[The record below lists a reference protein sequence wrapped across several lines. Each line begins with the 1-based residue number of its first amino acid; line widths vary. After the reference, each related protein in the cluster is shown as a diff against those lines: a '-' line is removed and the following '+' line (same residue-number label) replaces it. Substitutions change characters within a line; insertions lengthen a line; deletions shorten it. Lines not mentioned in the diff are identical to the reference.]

1 MAANDQVV
9 QEERSKINN
18 YSSLIRTFVGLWDKK
33 NECTNGVRT
42 FGGPHLTTNKTK
54 DVRTFGGP
62 HHNHKSTPKFK
73 NKRGQK
79 SQKSRKNDKSS
90 LVYLSTNA
98 DVLTNKME
106 ELVDVVKEYQPDV
119 IGVSE
124 VLPKNFREQIYA
136 NQFIIDGYDM
146 IPHPNIE
153 ENKGRGSILYIRSNL
168 THMPVEIKGS
178 GKLFGEHILQ
188 EIKIDDNES
197 VIVALLYRSPT
208 SDNVNNL
215 NLIELLR
222 ELASLKPETVSM
234 GDVNLK
240 YIDWENLV
248 ATNSDESDI
257 NHTFIDCIKE
267 LDFTQHVLENTR
279 QRGNDTPSCLDI
291 VLSSEENYV
300 RNLEQLAPLG
310 KSDHSI
316 IKFETPFK
324 PPPDTFKIK
333 VCYDKGDYES
343 INKHLSKI
351 NWKEEMG
358 KFENDVNGQWE
369 FFKNNLKK
377 IEEEFVPRKKVYL
390 NGKLS
395 RKLSVKFDKQ
405 TLAKRKKKNRV
416 WSKMRKNM
424 ATEEEKLGFNRLRNQ
439 VTGLCRKA
447 KRVVEKVI
455 ASKSKSNPKGF
466 WAYTQSKLKTRSS
479 MPDLIKPGTEKNPV
493 FAKTDQEK
501 SEVLV
506 DYFSSV
512 FTVESDLNNMPP
524 FAEREY
530 SMPLED
536 LQITEDMVDEK
547 LKKLKVN
554 KSPGPD
560 YIHPKVL
567 NSTADSLK
575 LPLSIIFNTSLQ
587 TRSLPNEWKHANISA
602 IFKKGKKTLPQNYR
616 PVSLTCIVCKIM
628 ESIIRDAII
637 KHMTENNLFSPYQ
650 FGFISGRSTVL
661 QLLHVLK
668 IWCEVLD
675 QGGSLDAIY
684 CDFMKAFD
692 KVPHKRLVYKV
703 EKYGIKGNIIGWI
716 DSFLSDRTQCVNVNG
731 HISSSAPVTS
741 GIPQGSVLGP
751 ILFVIYINDLPE
763 VLNDGSI
770 AFLFADDTKMFRQIK
785 TEQDLITQQHDIK
798 KAVEWSNTWMLKF
811 HPDKC
816 VQLGLGKNNEIEKS
830 YHASINGHP
839 MKRKICEKDVPK
851 KFENDLCSHKYHYDM
866 DGHILKRSRC
876 EKDIGVHVDTELNFS
891 EHVTKAVNKANR
903 IMGITRKTFS
913 CLNKSTFLPIFK
925 GLIRPQLEYAAPV
938 WSPHQKELVRKVE
951 SVQRLATKRLPGM
964 AGLEYN
970 ERLRKLKLPTLAY
983 RRIRGDMI
991 QVFKLIMPI
1000 KKGAY
1005 DKALP
1010 KLLDLKSDLGIR
1022 ECKGHNKQLYKGNAA
1037 KDIKKFGFNFR
1048 VCKLWNSLPQEV
1060 IDAKTIK
1067 AFEIA
1072 LDKHWESQPV
1082 LYDDFEADIE
1092 LK

>member
-1 MAANDQVV
+1 MEANNQVIQ
-9 QEERSKINN
+9 QESPKCKRIN
-18 YSSLIRTFVGLWDKK
+18 YASLIRTYVGLWAGG
-33 NECTNGVRT
+33 NEITNGVRTYGGPHLKNTVGVRTCGGPHQKKSGCENNVVRT
-42 FGGPHLTTNKTK
+42 FGGPQLVNPAI

-62 HHNHKSTPKFK
+62 HHKNKHTTKSKTKGNHNHK
-73 NKRGQK
+73 N
-79 SQKSRKNDKSS
+79 RKNDKKS

-98 DVLTNKME
+98 DVLTNKMD
-106 ELVDVVKEYQPDV
+106 ELVDIVKEYHPDI

-124 VLPKNFREQIYA
+124 VLPKNFREQIYS
-136 NQFIIDGYDM
+136 NQFIIKGYDM

-153 ENKGRGSILYIRSNL
+153 ENKGRGSILYIKSNL
-168 THMPVEIKGS
+168 THMPVDIKGS
-178 GKLFGEHILQ
+178 GKLFEEHILQ
-188 EIKIDDNES
+188 EIKIDDNDS

-222 ELASLKPETVSM
+222 ELASMKPEIVSM
-234 GDVNLK
+234 GDINLK

-248 ATNSDESDI
+248 ATNSDENDI
-257 NHTFIDCIKE
+257 NHTFLECVKE
-267 LDFTQHVLENTR
+267 LDLTQHVLENTR

-324 PPPDTFKIK
+324 PPPDTAKIK
-333 VCYDKGDYES
+333 VCYEKGDYVS
-343 INKHLSKI
+343 INDHLSEI

-369 FFKNNLKK
+369 FFKKSLKK
-377 IEEEFVPRKKVYL
+377 IEEKFVPRKKVYL

-416 WSKMRKNM
+416 WSNIRKNM

-439 VTGLCRKA
+439 VTSLCRKA

-455 ASKSKSNPKGF
+455 ATKAKSNPKGF
-466 WAYTQSKLKTRSS
+466 WAYTQSKLKTRAS

-493 FAKTDQEK
+493 FAKTDKEK

-524 FAEREY
+524 FAERDY
-530 SMPLED
+530 NMPLED
-536 LQITEDMVDEK
+536 LHITEDMVNEK
-547 LKKLKVN
+547 LKKLKIN

-560 YIHPKVL
+560 NIHPRVL

-616 PVSLTCIVCKIM
+616 PVSLTCIICKIM

-675 QGGSLDAIY
+675 EGGSLDAIY

-703 EKYGIKGNIIGWI
+703 EKYGIKGNMIGWI
-716 DSFLSDRTQCVNVNG
+716 NSFLSDRTQCVNVNG

-763 VLNDGSI
+763 VLNEGSI

-785 TEQDLITQQHDIK
+785 LEQDLIIQQDDVK
-798 KAVEWSNTWMLKF
+798 KAVEWSNIWMLKF

-830 YHASINGHP
+830 YHTDVNGYP

-851 KFENDLCSHKYHYDM
+851 KFENDLCNHKYHYSM
-866 DGHILKRSRC
+866 DRHMLKRSRC
-876 EKDIGVHVDTELNFS
+876 EKDTVLME
-891 EHVTKAVNKANR
+891 K
-903 IMGITRKTFS
+903 
-913 CLNKSTFLPIFK
+913 KS
-925 GLIRPQLEYAAPV
+925 
-938 WSPHQKELVRKVE
+938 S
-951 SVQRLATKRLPGM
+951 
-964 AGLEYN
+964 
-970 ERLRKLKLPTLAY
+970 
-983 RRIRGDMI
+983 
-991 QVFKLIMPI
+991 
-1000 KKGAY
+1000 
-1005 DKALP
+1005 
-1010 KLLDLKSDLGIR
+1010 SD
-1022 ECKGHNKQLYKGNAA
+1022 
-1037 KDIKKFGFNFR
+1037 
-1048 VCKLWNSLPQEV
+1048 
-1060 IDAKTIK
+1060 
-1067 AFEIA
+1067 
-1072 LDKHWESQPV
+1072 
-1082 LYDDFEADIE
+1082 
-1092 LK
+1092 